1 MKRTGLLTG
10 LLLLILILLSTGC
23 GGKENTSK
31 DLDNNK
37 DSSVQTDL
45 PKKPDNAK
53 EFKGYVFEYNGITIA
68 MNEKAAPILEKLGE
82 PMEYFEAE
90 SCAFEGLDKIYTYS
104 GFELHT
110 YEMKGTDYVA
120 SVMFLDDS
128 VATQKGV
135 YLYCDL
141 DDVLSMYGSDYTK
154 NLGLYTYKLDK
165 SKISFLIEND
175 KVVSIEYIA
184 IVE

>member
-1 MKRTGLLTG
+1 MKRTG
-10 LLLLILILLSTGC
+10 LLLLILIILLTGC

-31 DLDNNK
+31 GLDTNK
-37 DSSVQTDL
+37 DNGVQADL
-45 PKKPDNAK
+45 PKKPDNDK
-53 EFKGYVFEYNGITIA
+53 EFKGYVFEHNGIIIA
-68 MNEKAAPILEKLGE
+68 MNEKAAPIVERLGE
-82 PMEYFEAE
+82 PTEYFEAE
-90 SCAFEGLDKIYTYS
+90 SCAFEGLDKIYTYG

-110 YEMKGTDYVA
+110 YEMNGIDYVA

-128 VATQKGV
+128 VATRKGV

-184 IVE
+184 VTE

>member
-1 MKRTGLLTG
+1 
-10 LLLLILILLSTGC
+10 
-23 GGKENTSK
+23 
-31 DLDNNK
+31 
-37 DSSVQTDL
+37 
-45 PKKPDNAK
+45 
-53 EFKGYVFEYNGITIA
+53 

-128 VATQKGV
+128 VSTKKV
-135 YLYCDL
+135 YIC
-141 DDVLSMYGSDYTK
+141 
-154 NLGLYTYKLDK
+154 
-165 SKISFLIEND
+165 
-175 KVVSIEYIA
+175 IA
-184 IVE
+184 IWTTFYQCMVMIMPKI

>member
-1 MKRTGLLTG
+1 MKKTC
-10 LLLLILILLSTGC
+10 LLLVLILLLTGC
-23 GGKENTSK
+23 GGKENTSG

-37 DSSVQTDL
+37 NNGMQVDL
-45 PKKPDNAK
+45 PKKPEKK
-53 EFKGYVFEYNGITIA
+53 EEPKGYVFEYNDTVIA

-128 VATQKGV
+128 VSTKKGI
-135 YLYCDL
+135 YLYCNL
-141 DDVLSMYGSDYTK
+141 DDVLSMYGDDYAK
-154 NLGLYTYKLDK
+154 DLGLYTYELDK

-184 IVE
+184 ITG